1 MAIQQ
6 EKLRNI
12 KRIKRK
18 KIKRFRTMKLKP
30 SILDYLL
37 LRSKRFDQVI
47 SLRKEIESMIT
58 LWEKLPITTRVK
70 YPEVS
75 SAILMG
81 FQMMTLDEVSY
92 FRDQGLPALVERLQS
107 DRKKIHK
114 LLSEVT
120 EMNLS
125 GVKSEAR
132 LRKLEELGI

>member
-1 MAIQQ
+1 
-6 EKLRNI
+6 
-12 KRIKRK
+12 
-18 KIKRFRTMKLKP
+18 MKLKP

-70 YPEVS
+70 YPDVS

-132 LRKLEELGI
+132 FRRLEELGI